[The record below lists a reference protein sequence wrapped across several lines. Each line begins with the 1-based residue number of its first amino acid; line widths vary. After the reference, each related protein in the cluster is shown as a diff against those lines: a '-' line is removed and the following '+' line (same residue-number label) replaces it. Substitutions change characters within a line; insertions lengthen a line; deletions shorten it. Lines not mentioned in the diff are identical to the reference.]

1 MVHVYKKGTVS
12 LIQGAVLWRNNR
24 QQERSCWAV
33 DARRSLALPHSPRRD
48 FSGERRRLI
57 SLTVAGM
64 SIPLVSRIML
74 CEVVLTFKSAN
85 TQIKKAT
92 DLY

>member
-1 MVHVYKKGTVS
+1 MLSG
-12 LIQGAVLWRNNR
+12 
-24 QQERSCWAV
+24 ERKF
-33 DARRSLALPHSPRRD
+33 RRSLALPHSPRRD
-48 FSGERRRLI
+48 FSGQACGLI

-64 SIPLVSRIML
+64 SIPLFSFIML
-74 CEVVLTFKSAN
+74 CDVVLTFKSAN